1 METMLYGVY
10 LIPMCRLSTD
20 KLGVGVSEI
29 KRKFACI
36 LATDCVGFS
45 KHMGDDEEGTL
56 DSLKTCRK
64 IIDAVIHEQGGR
76 IFHTAGDSVLAEFAG
91 PINCVNA
98 AVNFQN
104 ALYDRN
110 KTATDA
116 DPFIALE
123 WRVGINSG
131 DVIVEQDNIYGNGVN
146 IAARLE
152 SQCNPGQILVSR
164 TVSEQVDT
172 QIKALVKAAGT
183 RTLKNIAS
191 DFEVFTVETN
201 SATYPDASPD
211 TTAPLRDTVTQ
222 TKPCL
227 AILPFDN
234 LNKNEDSSFLTDGIF
249 EDVTTELAMV
259 RQLSVIS
266 RQSSI
271 NFGSSGADIE
281 QMIQKFKVDYM
292 VNGSVRSAGKK
303 VRVSISLSAAQNRE
317 IMWSKR
323 FDRVL
328 DDIFEVQDEI
338 VRSVVNQI
346 LGEIEVSSLERAKRK
361 PTENMNSY
369 EFLLRGKELH
379 HKFEAS
385 ANATALEM
393 FDAAIKADPENGQA
407 YAWKACTL
415 GQSIIRGFT
424 DTPMTVL
431 FPTVMELIDTA
442 ITMDPNDFECHRL
455 LSGVHSFMGEMKL
468 SLEHG
473 KRSYELVPNDPRILQ
488 QYGEAL
494 LKSNHDV
501 SLGCDLM
508 LLALEIDPI
517 PQGQVNSDKRRSDA
531 VFACFLDEKYQQC
544 LTIASEISNLA
555 PITWLFAVSAEL
567 ALGQDPTS
575 NTFLKHDLGAYRDAD
590 FMEEISKLN
599 LVDRVI
605 TGQLRE
611 TYSTRIVDRLRA

>member
-1 METMLYGVY
+1 M
-10 LIPMCRLSTD
+10 D
-20 KLGVGVSEI
+20 NLGIVMSDI

-45 KHMGDDEEGTL
+45 KHMREDEEGTL
-56 DSLKTCRK
+56 DSLKTCRN

-110 KTATDA
+110 KTAPDA

-123 WRVGINSG
+123 WRVGIPSG

-164 TVSEQVDT
+164 TVSEQVST
-172 QIKALVKAAGT
+172 QLASITKAAGT

-201 SATYPDASPD
+201 AGSQPAARVDTAATNPEITS
-211 TTAPLRDTVTQ
+211 Q

-271 NFGSSGADIE
+271 NFGASGADIE
-281 QMIQKFKVDYM
+281 QLIQQFNVDYM
-292 VNGSVRSAGKK
+292 INGSVRSAGKK
-303 VRVSISLSAAQNRE
+303 VRVSITLSAAQNSE
-317 IMWSKR
+317 ILWSKR

-379 HKFEAS
+379 HQFERA
-385 ANATALEM
+385 ANAEALLM
-393 FDAAIKADPENGQA
+393 FEAAIKSDPQNAQA

-415 GQSIIRGFT
+415 GQAMARGFS
-424 DTPMTVL
+424 DTPSDEL
-431 FPTVMELIDTA
+431 FPTAMELVNTA
-442 ITMDPNDFECHRL
+442 IKMDPNDFECHRL
-455 LSGVHSFMGEMKL
+455 LSAVHGAMGDMKL
-468 SLEHG
+468 AVEHG
-473 KRSYELVPNDPRILQ
+473 KRAYEQVPNDPRILQ

-494 LKSNHDV
+494 LKSGTDV
-501 SLGCDLM
+501 SRGWELTLM
-508 LLALEIDPI
+508 ALEIDPV
-517 PQGQVNSDKRRSDA
+517 PQGQINSDKRKSDA
-531 VFACFLDEKYQQC
+531 AFACFLDEKYEHCIQ
-544 LTIASEISNLA
+544 LASEISNLA
-555 PITWLFAVSAEL
+555 PITWLLAVSSQL
-567 ALGQDPTS
+567 ALGQEPAANRFNTQDLTS
-575 NTFLKHDLGAYRDAD
+575 YKSVD
-590 FMEEISKLN
+590 FSEEINKCKLE
-599 LVDRVI
+599 DRVI
-605 TGQLRE
+605 VGQLRE
-611 TYSTRIVDRLRA
+611 IYSTKIKDILNA

>member
-1 METMLYGVY
+1 MLYGVY
-10 LIPMCRLSTD
+10 LLMTWWLSTD
-20 KLGVGVSEI
+20 NLGVGVGEI

-201 SATYPDASPD
+201 AGIFPNASSD
-211 TTAPLRDTVTQ
+211 TTAPLRDTATQ

-227 AILPFDN
+227 AISHPVFRRRSHHGASNGLCT
-234 LNKNEDSSFLTDGIF
+234 K
-249 EDVTTELAMV
+249 VA
-259 RQLSVIS
+259 
-266 RQSSI
+266 QS
-271 NFGSSGADIE
+271 D
-281 QMIQKFKVDYM
+281 
-292 VNGSVRSAGKK
+292 
-303 VRVSISLSAAQNRE
+303 
-317 IMWSKR
+317 
-323 FDRVL
+323 
-328 DDIFEVQDEI
+328 
-338 VRSVVNQI
+338 
-346 LGEIEVSSLERAKRK
+346 
-361 PTENMNSY
+361 
-369 EFLLRGKELH
+369 
-379 HKFEAS
+379 
-385 ANATALEM
+385 ATA
-393 FDAAIKADPENGQA
+393 A
-407 YAWKACTL
+407 
-415 GQSIIRGFT
+415 
-424 DTPMTVL
+424 
-431 FPTVMELIDTA
+431 
-442 ITMDPNDFECHRL
+442 
-455 LSGVHSFMGEMKL
+455 
-468 SLEHG
+468 
-473 KRSYELVPNDPRILQ
+473 
-488 QYGEAL
+488 
-494 LKSNHDV
+494 
-501 SLGCDLM
+501 
-508 LLALEIDPI
+508 
-517 PQGQVNSDKRRSDA
+517 
-531 VFACFLDEKYQQC
+531 
-544 LTIASEISNLA
+544 
-555 PITWLFAVSAEL
+555 
-567 ALGQDPTS
+567 
-575 NTFLKHDLGAYRDAD
+575 
-590 FMEEISKLN
+590 
-599 LVDRVI
+599 
-605 TGQLRE
+605 
-611 TYSTRIVDRLRA
+611 

>member
-1 METMLYGVY
+1 MGN
-10 LIPMCRLSTD
+10 
-20 KLGVGVSEI
+20 LGIVMSDI

-45 KHMGDDEEGTL
+45 KHMREDEEGTL
-56 DSLKTCRK
+56 DSLKTCRN

-110 KTATDA
+110 KTAPDA

-123 WRVGINSG
+123 WRVGIHSG

-164 TVSEQVDT
+164 TVSEQVST
-172 QIKALVKAAGT
+172 QLASITKAAGT

-201 SATYPDASPD
+201 AGSQPAARVDTAATSPE
-211 TTAPLRDTVTQ
+211 VTSQ

-271 NFGSSGADIE
+271 NFGASGADIE
-281 QMIQKFKVDYM
+281 QLIQQFNVDYM
-292 VNGSVRSAGKK
+292 INGSVRSAGKK
-303 VRVSISLSAAQNRE
+303 VRVSITLSAAQNSE
-317 IMWSKR
+317 ILWSKR

-379 HKFEAS
+379 HQFESA
-385 ANATALEM
+385 ANAEALLM
-393 FDAAIKADPENGQA
+393 FEAAIKSDPQNAQA

-415 GQSIIRGFT
+415 GQAMARGFS
-424 DTPMTVL
+424 DTPSDEL
-431 FPTVMELIDTA
+431 FPTAMELVNTA
-442 ITMDPNDFECHRL
+442 IKMDPNDFECHRL
-455 LSGVHSFMGEMKL
+455 LSAVHGAMGDMKL
-468 SLEHG
+468 AVEHG
-473 KRSYELVPNDPRILQ
+473 KRAYEQVPNDPRILQ

-494 LKSNHDV
+494 LKSGTDV
-501 SLGCDLM
+501 SLGCELTLM
-508 LLALEIDPI
+508 ALEIDPV
-517 PQGQVNSDKRRSDA
+517 PQGQINSDKRKSDA
-531 VFACFLDEKYQQC
+531 AFACFLDEKYEHCIQ
-544 LTIASEISNLA
+544 LASEISNLA
-555 PITWLFAVSAEL
+555 PITWLLAVSSQL
-567 ALGQDPTS
+567 ALGQEPAANRFNTQDLTS
-575 NTFLKHDLGAYRDAD
+575 YKSVD
-590 FMEEISKLN
+590 FSEEINKCKLE
-599 LVDRVI
+599 DRVI
-605 TGQLRE
+605 VGQLRE
-611 TYSTRIVDRLRA
+611 IYSTKIKDILNA